1 MALSAVCNAKWTNKK
16 WPFHKVTF
24 FLQMVTIANL
34 NTYPHT
40 RTYVL
45 QCTLHAIYT
54 HRIAFFLL
62 SFLNIMYKRHVHTG
76 SNVSHAGENCNDASH
91 TRIDRFTAPVTHTAT
106 ARSAPQ
112 SCPPQTT
119 TVKRTKIIQT
129 PEHQKHPSH
138 PLSSPQRK
146 CNTNKLEAELNV
158 PICTYFD
165 LCNKGWTK
173 ELIGVLSA
181 GKKREKTY
189 TAVNIYRTLR
199 FRL

>member
-1 MALSAVCNAKWTNKK
+1 MYYNVLCMR
-16 WPFHKVTF
+16 F
-24 FLQMVTIANL
+24 
-34 NTYPHT
+34 T
-40 RTYVL
+40 RIVL
-45 QCTLHAIYT
+45 P
-54 HRIAFFLL
+54 FFLL
-62 SFLNIMYKRHVHTG
+62 EYYVRALRLHMKQSWSR
-76 SNVSHAGENCNDASH
+76 
-91 TRIDRFTAPVTHTAT
+91 RVTHGWQTGLQCPWRTAS
-106 ARSAPQ
+106 AGSAPQ

>member
-1 MALSAVCNAKWTNKK
+1 
-16 WPFHKVTF
+16 
-24 FLQMVTIANL
+24 MVTIANL

-45 QCTLHAIYT
+45 QCTLRAIYT
-54 HRIAFFLL
+54 HRIAFSPF
-62 SFLNIMYKRHVHTG
+62 SFLNIMYTRYVHKAKLVTLGGITMTRHTHG
-76 SNVSHAGENCNDASH
+76 
-91 TRIDRFTAPVTHTAT
+91 IDRFTAPVTHTAT

-173 ELIGVLSA
+173 ELIGALSA